1 MLKIYFKEEVE
12 KREGI
17 KTAIKKTEFI
27 ARVRAYVEERAEK
40 AAAKAV
46 FALAREMIEVLS
58 LKDQHIVN
66 DLAAETAAAN
76 LALQKLSEA
85 SEKVKG
91 TLVKA
96 VEAMAAGVMAKTG
109 AEARAAAAAAA
120 QAAEEAVEAGKAAY
134 EAMPDETFAPAAFT
148 SGIQ

>member
-1 MLKIYFKEEVE
+1 MYFKEEVD
-12 KREGI
+12 KRVDI
-17 KTAIKKTEFI
+17 KTASKKTVFV
-27 ARVRAYVEERAEK
+27 ARVAAYAEERAVK
-40 AAAKAV
+40 AAAKACL
-46 FALAREMIEVLS
+46 AQAREMVEVLS
-58 LKDQHIVN
+58 QKDQNKVN
-66 DLAAETAAAN
+66 DMAAETAAAQ

-96 VEAMAAGVMAKTG
+96 LDAMAAGVMSKTG

-120 QAAEEAVEAGKAAY
+120 QAAEEAVEAGKASY

>member
-1 MLKIYFKEEVE
+1 MLKIYFKEEVD
-12 KREGI
+12 KRVGI
-17 KTAIKKTEFI
+17 KSASQKTVFVG
-27 ARVRAYVEERAEK
+27 RVAAYAEEKAVK
-40 AAAKAV
+40 AAAKAS
-46 FALAREMIEVLS
+46 FALAKEMDEVLS
-58 LKDQHIVN
+58 QKDQNIMN
-66 DLAAETAAAN
+66 DLAAETAAAQ
-76 LALQKLSEA
+76 LALHNVSEA
-85 SEKVKG
+85 SVKATG

-96 VEAMAAGVMAKTG
+96 VDAMAAGVMAKTG

>member
-17 KTAIKKTEFI
+17 KTASQKTVFV
-27 ARVRAYVEERAEK
+27 ARVAAYVEGRAEK
-40 AAAKAV
+40 AAAKAF
-46 FALAREMIEVLS
+46 FALAREMREVLS
-58 LKDQHIVN
+58 PKDQHIVN

-76 LALQKLSEA
+76 LALHKLSEA
-85 SEKVKG
+85 SVKVKG

-96 VEAMAAGVMAKTG
+96 LDAMAAGVMAKTG

-148 SGIQ
+148 IGIQ